1 MVRFFLYR
9 VLQVILAMWAAG
21 SIAWFLGSV
30 VGDPLNLLLPPAAG
44 NAAIQ
49 EQAKQRFI
57 DEYGLDKPLVVQY
70 AIFLKDAATFDLPNS
85 WQFRKPAFEVLFE
98 RVPASAKLAVA
109 GLGFAVVVGLV
120 LGVIT
125 AYWRNS
131 WIDQLLSASVLIGQA
146 TPTFVIGIVLIQVVA
161 VKWGWFPV
169 GGIEGGW
176 KAYVLPMMTLGLGLA
191 APIARLTRSS
201 MITVFQQE
209 YVRLLRLKGLS
220 EGKIL
225 LKHVLRNAS
234 LPVATIIVFQL
245 TLVVSGAVI
254 TETIFRW
261 PGIGPLIVDA
271 VKKRDYAIV
280 EAAVLMGVLVI
291 ALVNLLLDV
300 IYVIL
305 DPRVSYSRAS
315 A

>member
-1 MVRFFLYR
+1 MPQFE
-9 VLQVILAMWAAG
+9 LQEHA
-21 SIAWFLGSV
+21 
-30 VGDPLNLLLPPAAG
+30 PL
-44 NAAIQ
+44 I
-49 EQAKQRFI
+49 
-57 DEYGLDKPLVVQY
+57 
-70 AIFLKDAATFDLPNS
+70 
-85 WQFRKPAFEVLFE
+85 
-98 RVPASAKLAVA
+98 
-109 GLGFAVVVGLV
+109 
-120 LGVIT
+120 LGV
-125 AYWRNS
+125 R
-131 WIDQLLSASVLIGQA
+131 
-146 TPTFVIGIVLIQVVA
+146 
-161 VKWGWFPV
+161 
-169 GGIEGGW
+169 
-176 KAYVLPMMTLGLGLA
+176 LGLGLA

-209 YVRLLRLKGLS
+209 YVRLLRLKGLP
-220 EGKIL
+220 ETKIL

-291 ALVNLLLDV
+291 ALVNLLLDI